1 MHYLVGQEVE
11 GIITGIQ
18 PYGAFVYLD
27 SDHKGLIHI
36 SEISKGYVKDVATFL
51 TVGERVKVKVI
62 DIDQVS
68 HQLKLS
74 LKALNTNMARQKQK
88 GNRVQKVPKMVIGFK
103 TLADHLPEW
112 IAMTNQSKEKLHD

>member
-1 MHYLVGQEVE
+1 MHYLVGQVIE

-36 SEISKGYVKDVATFL
+36 SEISKGYVKDVAKFL
-51 TVGERVKVKVI
+51 SVGERVKVKVI
-62 DIDQVS
+62 DIDTS
-68 HQLKLS
+68 NHQLKLS

-88 GNRVQKVPKMVIGFK
+88 VSRFQKVPKMVIGFQ

-112 IAMTNQSKEKLHD
+112 IQMSNQKKEKSHD